1 MNNRKDHELVGK
13 RTRVMMNSMNTN
25 INSNVSSHS
34 HDVIVPSSLMSPLQ
48 NQSLFN
54 PHSNG
59 FPFWSSDEIINN
71 TDHHHQ
77 LSLDLSA
84 TTLLDN
90 NNEQQTRE
98 ASNEMMMMLLMV
110 VVS

>member
-54 PHSNG
+54 PS
-59 FPFWSSDEIINN
+59 FKWISF
-71 TDHHHQ
+71 
-77 LSLDLSA
+77 L
-84 TTLLDN
+84 
-90 NNEQQTRE
+90 EQR
-98 ASNEMMMMLLMV
+98 
-110 VVS
+110 